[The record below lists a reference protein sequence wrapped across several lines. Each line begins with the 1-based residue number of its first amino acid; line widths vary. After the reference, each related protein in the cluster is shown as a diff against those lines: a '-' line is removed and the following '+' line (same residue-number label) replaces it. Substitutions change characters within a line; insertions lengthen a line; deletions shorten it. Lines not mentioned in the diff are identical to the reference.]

1 MSRFIVVAA
10 TIPLSV
16 VAGIIRLTVIFISAY
31 YIGETLTPA
40 LKPGDLFVALSGS
53 GKTTST
59 VALARRAKEVGA
71 ELLQIA
77 ENFPL
82 HEFRQKYCKN
92 CPDIE
97 FCKVNFENH
106 LLCLIA
112 KLTLEITGQNNLT
125 IKLNSHKF

>member
-1 MSRFIVVAA
+1 MAKLKPNSQTAQDRNGHIQ
-10 TIPLSV
+10 
-16 VAGIIRLTVIFISAY
+16 
-31 YIGETLTPA
+31 A
-40 LKPGDLFVALSGS
+40 LKHY
-53 GKTTST
+53 
-59 VALARRAKEVGA
+59 
-71 ELLQIA
+71 
-77 ENFPL
+77 FPL

>member
-1 MSRFIVVAA
+1 MPMAHPQPTSQ
-10 TIPLSV
+10 
-16 VAGIIRLTVIFISAY
+16 TVQ
-31 YIGETLTPA
+31 ERNRDVQA
-40 LKPGDLFVALSGS
+40 LKHYA
-53 GKTTST
+53 
-59 VALARRAKEVGA
+59 
-71 ELLQIA
+71 
-77 ENFPL
+77 PL
-82 HEFRQKYCKN
+82 HEFRQKYCRN